1 MSGEKKISTDNFKI
15 EKNVITFEDVLLQ
28 ISNIS
33 YIKIE
38 KPPKRQINVVSIIVL
53 TIGVVFAFSSIKSLI
68 AIGMIFIMVASIYLT
83 WFWLSSDSFNN
94 EKRYLY
100 IYLNSGNSYYFVC
113 ESQKFLK
120 KVLRV
125 ITHCINH
132 HSDQKV
138 RIDFDNCK
146 VYNSPIIVGNENE
159 VN

>member
-1 MSGEKKISTDNFKI
+1 MGKEKKINTNNFKI
-15 EKNVITFEDVLLQ
+15 ENNVISFDDVLLQ

-33 YIKIE
+33 YINIE
-38 KPPKRQINVVSIIVL
+38 KPPKKQVNVFFIIVL
-53 TIGVVFAFSSIKSLI
+53 IIGVLLATSSDKTLI
-68 AIGMIFIMVASIYLT
+68 VAGIVFIMAASIYIS
-83 WFWLSSDSFNN
+83 WFLLFSDNFND

-100 IYLNSGNSYYFVC
+100 ICLNSGNGYYIVC
-113 ESQKFLK
+113 ENQKFLK

-132 HSDQKV
+132 HSDQNV